1 MTYDVIIIGGG
12 AAGLMAAYGAA
23 TALSSRKDHR
33 KVSVA
38 VLEKMPRP
46 GRKIMITGKGR
57 CNFTNMKD
65 WSAFSTHIRSNSNVV
80 RPAFYNLTPERLADF
95 FRANGMESVTER
107 GDRVFPE
114 SHKSMDVVDTLAKT
128 CLKEGV
134 RIETGFEVSEIG
146 TKEDNGSKI
155 FTVRGRNGGFFM
167 GSRLIL
173 ATGGLS
179 YPTTGSTGDGYRFA
193 EVFGHSIKPC
203 FPSLTALV
211 PKGYKLT
218 DGLAPDGLK
227 GHIDRSLPL
236 SELGES
242 LCGIQLKNVGVKLLC
257 NGNISQEMEGDVDFT
272 DGGIEGPAGFTI
284 SRNAVKTILN
294 GGKVQVVLDL
304 KAGVDTEEFASR
316 VEKLWNEVRKD
327 PRSAGKPIRQTVKVL
342 LGKLMPWELVPAF
355 IKCNPDMVSG
365 KKGREVFKV
374 NAAVRGV
381 RSWVFDIEGYV
392 GFERCVITAGG
403 VSCDEIIPKTL
414 ASKKCSGLYICG
426 EVLDIDAD
434 TGGYNLHLAFS
445 TGFLAGQSAA
455 LSL

>member
-114 SHKSMDVVDTLAKT
+114 SHKSMDVVDALAKA

-146 TKEDNGSKI
+146 TEEDNGNKI

-218 DGLAPDGLK
+218 DGLVP
-227 GHIDRSLPL
+227 
-236 SELGES
+236 
-242 LCGIQLKNVGVKLLC
+242 
-257 NGNISQEMEGDVDFT
+257 T
-272 DGGIEGPAGFTI
+272 D
-284 SRNAVKTILN
+284 
-294 GGKVQVVLDL
+294 
-304 KAGVDTEEFASR
+304 
-316 VEKLWNEVRKD
+316 
-327 PRSAGKPIRQTVKVL
+327 
-342 LGKLMPWELVPAF
+342 
-355 IKCNPDMVSG
+355 
-365 KKGREVFKV
+365 
-374 NAAVRGV
+374 
-381 RSWVFDIEGYV
+381 
-392 GFERCVITAGG
+392 
-403 VSCDEIIPKTL
+403 
-414 ASKKCSGLYICG
+414 
-426 EVLDIDAD
+426 
-434 TGGYNLHLAFS
+434 
-445 TGFLAGQSAA
+445 
-455 LSL
+455 